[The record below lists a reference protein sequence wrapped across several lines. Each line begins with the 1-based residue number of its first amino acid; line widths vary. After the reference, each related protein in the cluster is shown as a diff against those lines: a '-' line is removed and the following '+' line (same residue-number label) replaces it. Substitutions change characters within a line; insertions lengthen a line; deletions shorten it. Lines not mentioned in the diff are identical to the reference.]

1 MTPPPTSPEDP
12 LDRAFRRYFACEMA
26 GLEPAA
32 TTPARPRGKSRRS
45 ELTLALSVGLGLAA
59 AFALLP
65 TPDGRNRP
73 RTRATVPTTSLLEG
87 ATADGSRLPAAK

>member
-1 MTPPPTSPEDP
+1 MTSPEDP
-12 LDRAFRRYFACEMA
+12 LDRAFRRYFAAEMA

-32 TTPARPRGKSRRS
+32 PPAPARPRGKSRRS

-87 ATADGSRLPAAK
+87 ATADGSRLPATK

>member
-1 MTPPPTSPEDP
+1 MTSPEDP
-12 LDRAFRRYFACEMA
+12 LDRAFRRYFASEMA
-26 GLEPAA
+26 GLDAP
-32 TTPARPRGKSRRS
+32 TPATPAPPRAKSRRS

-59 AFALLP
+59 ALTLLP

-87 ATADGSRLPAAK
+87 ATADGSRLQAPR

>member
-1 MTPPPTSPEDP
+1 MTSPEDP
-12 LDRAFRRYFACEMA
+12 FDRAFRRYFAREMA
-26 GLEPAA
+26 GLDDPV
-32 TTPARPRGKSRRS
+32 TPTVPPRKSRRS

-59 AFALLP
+59 ALTLLP

-73 RTRATVPTTSLLEG
+73 RTRATAPTTSLLEG